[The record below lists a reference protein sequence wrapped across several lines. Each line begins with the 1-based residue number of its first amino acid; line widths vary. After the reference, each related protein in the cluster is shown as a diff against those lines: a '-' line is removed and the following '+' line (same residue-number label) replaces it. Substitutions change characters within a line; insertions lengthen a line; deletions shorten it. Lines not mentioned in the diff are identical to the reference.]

1 MFFKVLVYTLIGF
14 AILDLIV
21 CHIQWFKM
29 RRIMKKEH
37 ASISVIDNFLPFRF
51 IGKFRTFVGSC
62 SDDNKR
68 AKYIQ
73 IYRQA
78 NLWKNLTLVSISV
91 AFVALL
97 LVACH
102 QEPITPQ
109 PSNPQAIEYTSDA
122 K

>member
-14 AILDLIV
+14 AILDLTV
-21 CHIQWFKM
+21 CHLQWFKM
-29 RRIMKKEH
+29 RQIMKKEH
-37 ASISVIDNFLPFRF
+37 ASIRFIDNFLPFRF
-51 IGKFRTFVGSC
+51 LGKFRTFVGTC

-73 IYRQA
+73 FYRQA
-78 NLWKNLTLVSISV
+78 NLWKNITLVSISFAVV
-91 AFVALL
+91 AFL

-109 PSNPQAIEYTSDA
+109 HSNPQPIEYTSETE
-122 K
+122 